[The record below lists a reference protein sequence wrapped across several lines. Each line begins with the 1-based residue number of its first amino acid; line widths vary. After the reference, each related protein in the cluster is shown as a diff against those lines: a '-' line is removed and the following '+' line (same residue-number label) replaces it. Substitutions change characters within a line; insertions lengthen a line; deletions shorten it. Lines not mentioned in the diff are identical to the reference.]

1 MGLSSPEALSN
12 MLQRPPTDP
21 LDPVDPARLRRRRDV
36 RARSA
41 TRRRRG
47 NYSYKHEVTAAD
59 LAGASATTALGLFG
73 GTSVTQAKAPM
84 MNTNYRKR
92 LRRLGAGLRHGGNS
106 EVARQT

>member
-1 MGLSSPEALSN
+1 MIKRAHVEERGKPLHPLHSLHTLRGRRPAARGLL
-12 MLQRPPTDP
+12 PP
-21 LDPVDPARLRRRRDV
+21 LRD
-36 RARSA
+36 
-41 TRRRRG
+41 
-47 NYSYKHEVTAAD
+47 H